1 MASLPEVPQAPSL
14 APVRDARGDAVRFRA
29 VGKAF
34 GELQAVRDLDL
45 AVPRGAV
52 YGLLGPNG
60 AGKTTS
66 IRMLMGILVPDEGTV
81 EVLDAAPPDVKDRIG
96 YLPEERGLYVGMR
109 VLDNLVYFGSLRGL
123 SRADA
128 RRRGLAWLDRLGM
141 ADKADRKL
149 SELSKGN
156 QQKIGF
162 AATVLHDPELLVLD
176 EPFSGLDPV
185 NQDLLRRTILD
196 LAAAGITIILST
208 HAMDEVERLCSHLTL
223 VHRGRALVEGRLED
237 VKRRWGTD
245 TIRIDAAGDAAAV
258 ARHPAVAEARDMGR
272 TVEVRLAA
280 GQDPSAFLA
289 DVALAARVQRFEIR
303 APSLHSIFVRLVSG
317 DGDAPTVP
325 AAPGDAA
332 AAGTAR
338 AATPAGGA
346 S

>member
-1 MASLPEVPQAPSL
+1 MPPL
-14 APVRDARGDAVRFRA
+14 APVRDARADAVRFRA
-29 VGKAF
+29 VRKAF
-34 GELQAVRDLDL
+34 GDLRAVHDLDL

-66 IRMLMGILVPDEGTV
+66 IRMLMGILVPDEGAV
-81 EVLDAAPPDVKDRIG
+81 EVLGASPADVKDRIG

-123 SRADA
+123 ARAEA
-128 RRRGLAWLDRLGM
+128 RRRGLAWLERLGM
-141 ADKADRKL
+141 TDKAEHKL
-149 SELSKGN
+149 QELSKGN

-162 AATVLHDPELLVLD
+162 AATVLHEPELLVLD

-196 LAAAGITIILST
+196 LAAAGTTIILST

-223 VHRGRALVEGRLED
+223 VHRGRALVDGRLED
-237 VKRRWGTD
+237 VKGRWGAD
-245 TIRIDAAGDAAAV
+245 TIRVDAAGDPGVV
-258 ARHPAVAEARDMGR
+258 ARHPGVAEARDMGR
-272 TVEVRLAA
+272 TVEVRLRP

-289 DVALAARVQRFEIR
+289 DVALAARVQRFEMR
-303 APSLHSIFVRLVSG
+303 APSLHSIFVRLVSD
-317 DGDAPTVP
+317 DGDAPVV
-325 AAPGDAA
+325 DAA
-332 AAGTAR
+332 DGAAGAVAAR
-338 AATPAGGA
+338 AGSGGGA

>member
-1 MASLPEVPQAPSL
+1 MASLPEPPHAPPL
-14 APVRDARGDAVRFRA
+14 APVRDARADAVRFRA

-34 GELQAVRDLDL
+34 GALRAVHDLDL
-45 AVPRGAV
+45 SVPRGAV

-66 IRMLMGILVPDEGTV
+66 IRMLMGILAPDEGAV
-81 EVLDAAPPDVKDRIG
+81 EVLGAAPADVKDRIG

-123 SRADA
+123 ARAEA
-128 RRRGLAWLDRLGM
+128 RRRGLAWLERLGM

-162 AATVLHDPELLVLD
+162 AATVLHGPELLVLD

-185 NQDLLRRTILD
+185 NQDQLRRTILD
-196 LAAAGITIILST
+196 LAGAGTTIILST
-208 HAMDEVERLCSHLTL
+208 HAMDEVERLCSHITL
-223 VHRGRALVEGRLED
+223 VHRGRALVDGRLED

-258 ARHPAVAEARDMGR
+258 ARHPAVVEARDMGR
-272 TVEVRLAA
+272 TVEVRLAP

-289 DVALAARVQRFEIR
+289 EVALAARVQRFEIR

-317 DGDAPTVP
+317 DGDEP
-325 AAPGDAA
+325 AAADAA
-332 AAGTAR
+332 APDAATR
-338 AATPAGGA
+338 AASAGGA